1 MVPVGTAHATNRLA
15 LTYFDLIR
23 LFSQQ
28 YQGGEANSGLGVPLR
43 LTGIFEYAGDLSA
56 SRNTIQEV
64 YTQIITDLRDA
75 STKLPTSNSFFADQ
89 YAAKAL
95 LARVYLQQQNYE
107 AARDTAHDVIQNS
120 GHSLTTTFAEAFN
133 NDTDSSEMLFSF
145 QVTNQGG
152 TNQLITFYAS
162 QDNGGRQGDITLQD
176 GFFNL
181 FDDRAND
188 VRAAFTYISPDN
200 GGILTSKYTNQFG
213 NVPVLRLAEM
223 HLIRAEANFREGS
236 SVGNSPLDD
245 INLIRARSKASQFT
259 NLTID
264 QILNE
269 RQLEL
274 SFEGHLLYDLKR
286 TERSVGT
293 IPHNANQL
301 VLPIPQNELDTNP
314 SVTQNPGY

>member
-1 MVPVGTAHATNRLA
+1 MDGVILEGTLADINSEDIQNMEILKGSAASSLYGSRAANGVIQIFTKRGNANIGTNVKVRSEYGISYIPEKRLPRIAQHHNYQLDSSGNFLLDDAGGLQLESDGIIDNDFPNYFNSIDRFYKSNDFHSEYVAITNRTENSNA
-15 LTYFDLIR
+15 LI
-23 LFSQQ
+23 
-28 YQGGEANSGLGVPLR
+28 
-43 LTGIFEYAGDLSA
+43 
-56 SRNTIQEV
+56 
-64 YTQIITDLRDA
+64 
-75 STKLPTSNSFFADQ
+75 
-89 YAAKAL
+89 
-95 LARVYLQQQNYE
+95 
-107 AARDTAHDVIQNS
+107 
-120 GHSLTTTFAEAFN
+120 
-133 NDTDSSEMLFSF
+133 SF

-245 INLIRARSKASQFT
+245 INLIRARSKAS
-259 NLTID
+259 
-264 QILNE
+264 
-269 RQLEL
+269 
-274 SFEGHLLYDLKR
+274 
-286 TERSVGT
+286 
-293 IPHNANQL
+293 
-301 VLPIPQNELDTNP
+301 
-314 SVTQNPGY
+314 